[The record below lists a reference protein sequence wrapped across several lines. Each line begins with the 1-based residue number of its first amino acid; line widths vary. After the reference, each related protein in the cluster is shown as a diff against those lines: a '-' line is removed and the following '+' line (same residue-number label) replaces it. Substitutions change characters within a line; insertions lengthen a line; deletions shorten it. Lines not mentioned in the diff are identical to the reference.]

1 MIEYD
6 RTEWFGLSYL
16 YKMRGSVLPRCLP
29 AMLLGMAISAAVE
42 VAEGYYDEEVI
53 IGDKY
58 SMQLFGLVFGYLSI
72 GRLNISYQR
81 YWEGASMMHIMHS
94 KWADAASQALAFDR
108 IDDAR
113 EEIADDF
120 CLHVVRLF
128 AQFSAMATATLHM
141 SADELVE
148 MWAHLEAELAAKPAS
163 SSGGSSAFAMVPI
176 SRQAAPHDE
185 GVGPAASA
193 PRDGIGSGGGGS
205 GGGGSGG
212 GGSGGV
218 AGGGAGAVACRAL
231 LLSELFDATEL
242 AFLRDAPCPVLCTEH
257 RLSRAISTRFRSR
270 GWRAPAP
277 VVSRIFQ
284 EMSSG
289 MVACTLLLRRGART
303 LHWQTG
309 PICTAHIQISKRRV
323 CPRPCSRQTHPC
335 PCPVRAC
342 VRACL
347 CRGADHSARKIT
359 KIAMP
364 FAYVQFNALLLV
376 LFNFLSPIA
385 IGSFTTSPIFSIA
398 TSAITCAGFAAMYAA
413 LELIELRPLPSR
425 FAKSASHD
433 AFAPHAG
440 AGSSSPTSSRI
451 PSAPTTTTCPS
462 SRSTGRSSRRCARCC
477 AGCPPTLSAPSRAAP
492 PAAAAAAPAGGAR
505 D

>member
-1 MIEYD
+1 MCDAFLKLRKSTLAVYPAWCTVGAERSGGSHVCHAPREAEPRNPVYCARVLCVLSARVPSVFALVCNSKFQSLFGFGVDSRSSWVVAAAAMIEYE

-163 SSGGSSAFAMVPI
+163 SSSAFAMVPI

-185 GVGPAASA
+185 GVGPAPSA
-193 PRDGIGSGGGGS
+193 PRDGS

-242 AFLRDAPCPVLCTEH
+242 AYLRDAPCPVLCTEH

-323 CPRPCSRQTHPC
+323 CPRPCSRQTHPFAC
-335 PCPVRAC
+335 PTC
-342 VRACL
+342 VRACAAAQTTRRARSPRSR
-347 CRGADHSARKIT
+347 CRSR
-359 KIAMP
+359 
-364 FAYVQFNALLLV
+364 
-376 LFNFLSPIA
+376 
-385 IGSFTTSPIFSIA
+385 
-398 TSAITCAGFAAMYAA
+398 TCSST
-413 LELIELRPLPSR
+413 RC
-425 FAKSASHD
+425 
-433 AFAPHAG
+433 
-440 AGSSSPTSSRI
+440 SSSSSTSSRR
-451 PSAPTTTTCPS
+451 SRSDRSRRRRS
-462 SRSTGRSSRRCARCC
+462 SRS
-477 AGCPPTLSAPSRAAP
+477 PPPRSRARGSP
-492 PAAAAAAPAGGAR
+492 PCMPPWS
-505 D
+505 